1 MTTSS
6 SRFVHAVLIT
16 LFLAVLPLNNPAEIL
31 EEETNVQPVGGVLD
45 DYGDGYGEE
54 RYEDY

>member
-31 EEETNVQPVGGVLD
+31 EEETNVQPVGGVL
-45 DYGDGYGEE
+45 
-54 RYEDY
+54 EDYELYLDGDT